1 MSAGAPTA
9 GQDFVTIEEAARRLG
24 VRERTVYHWC
34 ARYREA
40 IANAEAANGIDS
52 VAYAEAM
59 AAAARYVPN
68 VQVGDRPIRIPREA
82 FEAFVTGS
90 AR

>member
-24 VRERTVYHWC
+24 VRERTVYNWC

-40 IANAEAANGIDS
+40 IAAGDES
-52 VAYAEAM
+52 
-59 AAAARYVPN
+59 AAARYVPN